1 MAELSTAPAASLAN
15 ALIAGVA
22 VGGLCAAL
30 GVLVVQ
36 RGLALLADGLAHAS
50 FAGIALGLVLGL
62 TPEDSFWVALPTTC
76 AIAIGIGFVER
87 RTTVRADAATGIF
100 FSVAF
105 AAGVLLLS
113 LRPKDAPALDLESLL
128 FGNISA
134 IQPGQ
139 LAFLS
144 SVLVVASLALAAT
157 WSRLAYAS
165 FDRELALLS
174 GVRVAPIESLLFVLT
189 AAVVVVAVKTVGVF
203 LVSAFL
209 IIPAAT
215 AQLVFRSFSGVT
227 LGAVILGTSGAA
239 AGVFAA
245 HLLRA
250 PSGATIIL
258 TLGFAFFAVL
268 LTRRGR

>member
-1 MAELSTAPAASLAN
+1 MSELSAAPAASLAS
-15 ALIAGVA
+15 ALVAGIA
-22 VGGLCAAL
+22 VGGLCAVL

-76 AIAIGIGFVER
+76 AIAVAIGLLER

-105 AAGVLLLS
+105 AVGVLLLS
-113 LRPKDAPALDLESLL
+113 LRPRDAAAIDLESLL

-134 IQPGQ
+134 IEPRQ

-215 AQLVFRSFSGVT
+215 AQLLFRSFSGVT
-227 LGAVILGTSGAA
+227 LGAVILGTAGAA
-239 AGVFAA
+239 AGVVAA
-245 HLLRA
+245 DRLRA

-258 TLGFAFFAVL
+258 TLGFVFFAVL
-268 LTRRGR
+268 LLRRRR